1 MSQLPAVGID
11 LGTTFSCIAIWK
23 NHQPYVIPNENG
35 SRITPSMVSF
45 TKKDRLVGDAAKNN
59 SSKNAENTVYDAKR
73 LIGRKFNDKEVQEDI
88 KRWPFKVKKDE
99 NSDRPIIE
107 VTYKEEKKKFFAEEI
122 SAIILTKIK
131 NYAKDHLGEEIK
143 EAVITCP
150 AYFNDAQR
158 NATKNAAK
166 IAGLDVIRIINEPT
180 AAALAYGYDKMGE
193 NKDKKD
199 ELNLEQEKV
208 LVFDLGGGT
217 FDVTVLSLNSN
228 LLEVQ
233 SSYGDMHLGG
243 EDFDNKILDHCIKEF
258 KELNHIDISK
268 NQKAIRRLKG
278 LCEKAKVNLSSMQ
291 ETTIDIDSLAEGV
304 DFNLTI
310 TRPEFEDL
318 CKEDFNRCIP
328 IVERALK
335 EAKLTKEEI
344 NKVVLVGGSTR
355 IPKIQQLV
363 INFFVDE
370 NKICKSLHADEAVA
384 AGAAIVGAIA
394 TNFEE
399 ISLERLTLIDVTPLS
414 LGLRLNNGEMAVII
428 EKNSPIPCEKKDTFM
443 PGKDKAKSVR
453 VKIFQGEYKYAD
465 KNHFVGEI
473 LVDDLP
479 QLPKGQV
486 KITVTYTITIDGIL
500 NVSVKESSKGKTTDK
515 KFNMS
520 NNDLTEKQIE
530 KLIKEANEA
539 EKDDLKRIEA
549 ITMRNKG
556 QEIALKIKNDTNCE
570 KEKLKKVN
578 EIYNFLRKNTEED
591 FDVYE
596 KYYNELIK
604 LDKKK

>member
-88 KRWPFKVKKDE
+88 KRWPFKVIKDSK
-99 NSDRPIIE
+99 SDRPIIE
-107 VTYKEEKKKFFAEEI
+107 VTYQNKKKEFYAEEI

-243 EDFDNKILDHCIKEF
+243 EDFDNKILDYCIKEF
-258 KELNHIDISK
+258 KELNDIDISK

-335 EAKLTKEEI
+335 EAKFTKEEI

-363 INFFVDE
+363 INFFKDE
-370 NKICKSLHADEAVA
+370 KKICRNLHADEAVA

-428 EKNSPIPCEKKDTFM
+428 EKNSPIPCEKADTFM
-443 PGKDKAKSVR
+443 TGKDFQKSVR
-453 VKIFQGEYKYAD
+453 VKVFQGEYKYAD

-473 LVDDLP
+473 FVDNLP
-479 QLPKGQV
+479 KLPKGKV
-486 KITVTYTITIDGIL
+486 RITVIYKINIDGIL
-500 NVSVKESSKGKTTDK
+500 NVIVKESSEGKTVDK
-515 KFNMS
+515 NFNMS
-520 NNDLTEKQIE
+520 NNDLTDKEIE
-530 KLIKEANEA
+530 KLIKEAKEA

>member
-88 KRWPFKVKKDE
+88 KRWPFKVKKDL

-107 VTYKEEKKKFFAEEI
+107 VTYQNKKKEYYAEEI

-180 AAALAYGYDKMGE
+180 AAALAYGYNKMGD

-243 EDFDNKILDHCIKEF
+243 EDFDNKILDYCIKEF
-258 KELNHIDISK
+258 KELNDIDISK

-363 INFFVDE
+363 IDFFQDE
-370 NKICKSLHADEAVA
+370 SKICKSLHADEAVA

-428 EKNSPIPCEKKDTFM
+428 EKNSPIPCEKSDTFVTA
-443 PGKDKAKSVR
+443 KDNQKNAR
-453 VKIFQGEYKYAD
+453 VKVYQGEYKYAD
-465 KNHFVGEI
+465 KNHLVGEI
-473 LVDDLP
+473 LINDLP
-479 QLPKGQV
+479 PLPKRQV
-486 KITVTYTITIDGIL
+486 QITVTYKINIDGIL
-500 NVSVKESSKGKTTDK
+500 NVSVKEKSGGKISNK
-515 KFNMS
+515 EFNMS
-520 NNDLTEKQIE
+520 NNDLNEKIIE
-530 KLIKEANEA
+530 KLIKDAEEA
-539 EKDDLKRIEA
+539 EKEDLKRIEA
-549 ITMRNKG
+549 IKMKNKA
-556 QEIALKIKNDTNCE
+556 QEIAIKLKSHSD
-570 KEKLKKVN
+570 KEKQKKGN
-578 EIYNFLRKNTEED
+578 EIYNFLKKNTDED
-591 FDVYE
+591 FEVYE
-596 KYYNELIK
+596 KYYNELIQLNK
-604 LDKKK
+604 

>member
-88 KRWPFKVKKDE
+88 KRWPFKVIKDSK
-99 NSDRPIIE
+99 SDRPIIE
-107 VTYKEEKKKFFAEEI
+107 LTYQNKKKNYFAEEI

-180 AAALAYGYDKMGE
+180 AAALAYGYDKMGD

-243 EDFDNKILDHCIKEF
+243 EDFDNKILDYCIKEF
-258 KELNHIDISK
+258 KELNDIDISK

-363 INFFVDE
+363 IDFFKDE
-370 NKICKSLHADEAVA
+370 SKICKSLHPDEAVA

-428 EKNSPIPCEKKDTFM
+428 EKNSPIPCEKADTFM
-443 PGKDKAKSVR
+443 TGKDFQKSVR
-453 VKIFQGEYKYAD
+453 VKVFQGEYKYAD

-473 LVDDLP
+473 FVDNLP
-479 QLPKGQV
+479 KLPKGKV
-486 KITVTYTITIDGIL
+486 RITVIYKINIDGIL
-500 NVSVKESSKGKTTDK
+500 NVIVKESSEGKTVDK
-515 KFNMS
+515 NFNMS
-520 NNDLTEKQIE
+520 NNDLTDKEIE
-530 KLIKEANEA
+530 KLIKEAKEA

-556 QEIALKIKNDTNCE
+556 QEIALKIKNDTSCE
-570 KEKLKKVN
+570 KDKLKKVN

>member
-88 KRWPFKVKKDE
+88 KRWPFKVKKDL

-107 VTYKEEKKKFFAEEI
+107 VTYQNKKKEYYAEEI

-180 AAALAYGYDKMGE
+180 AAALAYGYNKMGD

-243 EDFDNKILDHCIKEF
+243 EDFDNKILDYCIKEF
-258 KELNHIDISK
+258 KELNDIDISK

-363 INFFVDE
+363 KEFFIDE
-370 NKICKSLHADEAVA
+370 KKICKSLHADEAVA
-384 AGAAIVGAIA
+384 IGAAIAGAIA

-399 ISLERLTLIDVTPLS
+399 IGLDRLTLIDVTPLS
-414 LGLRLNNGEMAVII
+414 LGLRLTNGEMAVLI
-428 EKNSPIPCEKKDTFM
+428 EKNSPIPCEKSDTFVTA
-443 PGKDKAKSVR
+443 KDNQKNAR
-453 VKIFQGEYKYAD
+453 VKVYQGEYKYAD
-465 KNHFVGEI
+465 KNHLVGEI
-473 LVDDLP
+473 LINDLP
-479 QLPKGQV
+479 PLPKRQV
-486 KITVTYTITIDGIL
+486 QITVTYKINIDGIL
-500 NVSVKESSKGKTTDK
+500 NVSVKEKSGGKISNK
-515 KFNMS
+515 EFNMS
-520 NNDLTEKQIE
+520 NNDLNEKIIE
-530 KLIKEANEA
+530 KLIKDAEEA
-539 EKDDLKRIEA
+539 EKEDLKRIEA
-549 ITMRNKG
+549 IKMKNKA
-556 QEIALKIKNDTNCE
+556 QEIAIKLKSHSD
-570 KEKLKKVN
+570 KEKQKKGN
-578 EIYNFLRKNTEED
+578 EIYNFLKKNTDED
-591 FDVYE
+591 FEVYE
-596 KYYNELIK
+596 KYYNELIQLNK
-604 LDKKK
+604 

>member
-1 MSQLPAVGID
+1 MD
-11 LGTTFSCIAIWK
+11 
-23 NHQPYVIPNENG
+23 
-35 SRITPSMVSF
+35 
-45 TKKDRLVGDAAKNN
+45 
-59 SSKNAENTVYDAKR
+59 
-73 LIGRKFNDKEVQEDI
+73 
-88 KRWPFKVKKDE
+88 
-99 NSDRPIIE
+99 
-107 VTYKEEKKKFFAEEI
+107 
-122 SAIILTKIK
+122 
-131 NYAKDHLGEEIK
+131 
-143 EAVITCP
+143 
-150 AYFNDAQR
+150 
-158 NATKNAAK
+158 
-166 IAGLDVIRIINEPT
+166 
-180 AAALAYGYDKMGE
+180 E

-199 ELNLEQEKV
+199 ELNLDQEKV

-243 EDFDNKILDHCIKEF
+243 EDFDNKILDFCIKEF
-258 KELNHIDISK
+258 KELNDIDISN

-363 INFFVDE
+363 IDFFKDE

-384 AGAAIVGAIA
+384 KGAAIVGAIA

-473 LVDDLP
+473 FVDNLP
-479 QLPKGQV
+479 KLPKGKV
-486 KITVTYTITIDGIL
+486 RITVII
-500 NVSVKESSKGKTTDK
+500 
-515 KFNMS
+515 
-520 NNDLTEKQIE
+520 
-530 KLIKEANEA
+530 KLILME
-539 EKDDLKRIEA
+539 
-549 ITMRNKG
+549 
-556 QEIALKIKNDTNCE
+556 
-570 KEKLKKVN
+570 
-578 EIYNFLRKNTEED
+578 F
-591 FDVYE
+591 
-596 KYYNELIK
+596 
-604 LDKKK
+604 